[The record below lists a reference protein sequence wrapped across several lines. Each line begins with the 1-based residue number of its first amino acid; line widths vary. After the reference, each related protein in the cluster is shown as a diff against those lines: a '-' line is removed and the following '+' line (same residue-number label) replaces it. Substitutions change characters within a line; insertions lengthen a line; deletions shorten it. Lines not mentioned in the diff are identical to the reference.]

1 MISHEIFDPICD
13 GGGLLLHQEVC
24 SSSCEPEGMNLDAML
39 IVWVPIHNPLQGYYK
54 GWQDILAGFL
64 HDVADNIA
72 ARFRSFFVIREE
84 GTEAFVGIAEEN
96 RHIEYIH
103 LLFWIN
109 ENPIFREHVCL

>member
-1 MISHEIFDPICD
+1 MNKTEQ
-13 GGGLLLHQEVC
+13 LLKMLEH
-24 SSSCEPEGMNLDAML
+24 PE
-39 IVWVPIHNPLQGYYK
+39 QYTERQ
-54 GWQDILAGFL
+54 WQDILAGFL
-64 HDVADNIA
+64 HDIADNIA

-84 GTEAFVGIAEEN
+84 GTEAFVGIAEDN